1 MTSGK
6 ELLVAMINRDN
17 PHITPLTVDDVT
29 FGLPTPEAG
38 LSWDTKITATA
49 APNKALSG
57 TIDLHYTRG
66 ILASFGSSLV
76 VQSQHAFTKAT
87 FLRALNGTR
96 RVPVT
101 LDDLLPFTLPTLS
114 SGLESPL
121 TIAAR
126 PESLIWQGAL
136 TLMLKITSV
145 SLTEVF
151 QLLAGKQDLAE
162 KAVDFNIV
170 NDTVYPSVKAVKA
183 YVDDA
188 VQNVQP
194 GPGNGN
200 PGGSIDGGFY

>member
-6 ELLVAMINRDN
+6 ELLVAMINQDN

-29 FGLPTPEAG
+29 FGLPVPDAG
-38 LSWDTKITATA
+38 PSWDTKISVTA
-49 APNKALSG
+49 APNKGLTGSR
-57 TIDLHYTRG
+57 DLHYTRG
-66 ILASFGSSLV
+66 NISSFGPNLV
-76 VQSQHAFTKAT
+76 VRSEHAFTKTT
-87 FLRALNGTR
+87 FLKALNGTR

-114 SGLESPL
+114 SGLESAL

-126 PESLIWQGAL
+126 PESLIWQGVFS
-136 TLMLKITSV
+136 LMLKITNV

-162 KAVDFNIV
+162 KVISFETV
-170 NDTVYPSVKAVKA
+170 NDTVYPSVKAVKD
-183 YVDDA
+183 YVDVA
-188 VQNVQP
+188 VQNVRPSPSP
-194 GPGNGN
+194 GI